1 MSSIDAS
8 VLQSIYWD
16 LYDLLGEAELLKV
29 FEYYRGAQVT
39 FPVHLYQR
47 TLVSQAIAQ
56 REVMTSDYQTLARY
70 YGYSERWIRTQA
82 RKENKSQ

>member
-1 MSSIDAS
+1 MSVDVS
-8 VLQSIYWD
+8 VLQPIYRD
-16 LYDLLGEAELLKV
+16 LYDLLGETELLKV

-56 REVMTSDYQTLARY
+56 REMLASDCQALARH
-70 YGYSERWIRTQA
+70 YGYSERWIRNQV
-82 RKENKSQ
+82 RKENRPQ

>member
-1 MSSIDAS
+1 M
-8 VLQSIYWD
+8 
-16 LYDLLGEAELLKV
+16 KM

-47 TLVSQAIAQ
+47 TLVSQSIAK

-70 YGYSERWIRTQA
+70 YGYSER
-82 RKENKSQ
+82 

>member
-1 MSSIDAS
+1 M
-8 VLQSIYWD
+8 
-16 LYDLLGEAELLKV
+16 LKM

-47 TLVSQAIAQ
+47 TLVSQSIAK

-70 YGYSERWIRTQA
+70 YGYSER
-82 RKENKSQ
+82 

>member
-1 MSSIDAS
+1 MVSVDAS
-8 VLQSIYWD
+8 VLQPIYRD
-16 LYDLLGEAELLKV
+16 LYDLLGETELLKV

-56 REVMTSDYQTLARY
+56 REVLTSDYQALARY
-70 YGYSERWIRTQA
+70 YGYSERWIRNQVQ
-82 RKENKSQ
+82 RENKPQ